1 MKVID
6 LAIAADWEYD
16 RDFVGLV
23 EGEARTLG
31 LSTLQIWPVN
41 LPETLRA
48 LAAGE
53 TDIRFLVDRA
63 VGASP
68 EFHALQSIVR
78 ACGAGVLD
86 PVEKVRWASDKATMH
101 LEFIA
106 NGLAT
111 PYTVILP
118 AFESRPDAGISTA
131 DLTPLGS
138 PFFIKPANTTGGSL
152 GVVPGAASL
161 LDVALARR
169 TYPTDKYLLQE
180 RIVPREAD
188 GRRFWFRGFF
198 ALGLVLCTWWDDR
211 THAYAELL
219 ADEIARYGLSELP
232 GIVRRIAAVS
242 GIRFFSTE
250 VAMDARG
257 RFIVIDYVNETCDMR
272 LASVHADG
280 VPDAVVGAV
289 ASRIAAFVR
298 DGRTVRADEIGPHR
312 KEREEEK

>member
-6 LAIAADWEYD
+6 LAIAADWEHD
-16 RDFVGLV
+16 RDFAALV
-23 EGEARTLG
+23 ERSARNLG
-31 LSTLQIWPVN
+31 LSTLQVWPAD

-48 LAAGE
+48 LEAGE
-53 TDIRFLVDRA
+53 IDIRFLVDRA

-68 EFHALQSIVR
+68 EFHALQSAVR
-78 ACGAGVLD
+78 ARGADVLD
-86 PVEKVRWASDKATMH
+86 PIEKVRWASDKATMH

-111 PYTVILP
+111 PYTLILP
-118 AFESRPDAGISTA
+118 PFESRPDPGISA
-131 DLTPLGS
+131 SDLAPLGR

-152 GVVPGAASL
+152 GVVPGAATL

-180 RIVPREAD
+180 MIVPLETD

-198 ALGLVLCTWWDDR
+198 ALGLVLCAWWDDR

-219 ADEIARYGLSELP
+219 ADEVAEYGLHELFCV
-232 GIVRRIAAVS
+232 VRRIAAVS

-250 VAMDARG
+250 IALDARG
-257 RFIVIDYVNETCDMR
+257 RFTVIDYVNETCDMR
-272 LASVHADG
+272 LGSVHADG

-298 DGRTVRADEIGPHR
+298 DGRDARAAGTGAGGAA
-312 KEREEEK
+312 

>member
-16 RDFVGLV
+16 RDFAALV
-23 EGEARTLG
+23 EGAARNLG
-31 LSTLQIWPVN
+31 LSTLQVWPAN
-41 LPETLRA
+41 LPETLRE
-48 LAAGE
+48 LEAGE
-53 TDIRFLVDRA
+53 IDIRFLVDRA

-68 EFHALQSIVR
+68 EFHSFQSAVHAR
-78 ACGAGVLD
+78 GADVLD
-86 PVEKVRWASDKATMH
+86 PVDKVRWASDKATMH

-106 NGLAT
+106 NGLET

-118 AFESRPDAGISTA
+118 SFESRPDAGISA
-131 DLTPLGS
+131 SDLVPLGT

-180 RIVPREAD
+180 RIAPREAD

-198 ALGLVLCTWWDDR
+198 ALGLVVCAWWDDR

-219 ADEIARYGLSELP
+219 ADEIAGYGLHELS
-232 GIVRRIAAVS
+232 GVVRKIAAVS

-250 VAMDARG
+250 IALDARD

-272 LASVHADG
+272 LGSVHADG

-298 DGRTVRADEIGPHR
+298 DARAAGTGAGGAA
-312 KEREEEK
+312 

>member
-6 LAIAADWEYD
+6 LAIAADWEHD
-16 RDFVGLV
+16 RDFAALV
-23 EGEARTLG
+23 ERSARNLG
-31 LSTLQIWPVN
+31 LSTLQVWPAD

-48 LAAGE
+48 LEAGE
-53 TDIRFLVDRA
+53 VDIRFLVDRA
-63 VGASP
+63 VGASR
-68 EFHALQSIVR
+68 EFHALQSAVR
-78 ACGAGVLD
+78 ARGADVLD
-86 PVEKVRWASDKATMH
+86 PIEKVRWASDKATMH

-118 AFESRPDAGISTA
+118 SFESRPDPGIAAS
-131 DLTPLGS
+131 DLVPLGR
-138 PFFIKPANTTGGSL
+138 PFYIKPANTTGGSL
-152 GVVPGAASL
+152 GVVPGAATL

-180 RIVPREAD
+180 MIVPLEAE

-198 ALGLVLCTWWDDR
+198 ALGLVVCAWWDDR
-211 THAYAELL
+211 THAYTELL
-219 ADEIARYGLSELP
+219 ADEVARYGLHALD
-232 GIVRRIAAVS
+232 GVVRRIAEVS

-250 VAMDARG
+250 IALDARG

-272 LASVHADG
+272 LGSVHADG

-298 DGRTVRADEIGPHR
+298 DGRAAGTGAGGAA
-312 KEREEEK
+312 